1 MKANIQRALRKWLIG
16 AGCTLSVALLFQYA
30 RTSDAYQ
37 ASTTTETSGYTQ
49 SDTPIANNDTGSSL
63 GRDGRR
69 QRPGQDESSGSS
81 SLDDRSSASSGG
93 SFGFRSQTRA
103 S

>member
-30 RTSDAYQ
+30 RTSDTYQ
-37 ASTTTETSGYTQ
+37 ASVNTETSGYTQ
-49 SDTPIANNDTGSSL
+49 NDTPAANNDTGSSL
-63 GRDGRR
+63 GRNGWRER
-69 QRPGQDESSGSS
+69 AGQREDSGS
-81 SLDDRSSASSGG
+81 SLDDRSDSSSGD